1 LAITINSQNAFQAYN
16 ILKSQK
22 LKEEKAE
29 LRLATQKRINSVAD
43 DTSGYNVGKSLES
56 KLAVQNGQLNNA
68 QSAIDYLSTA
78 ESALNQVSE
87 LLSDISAKANDAQ
100 DPSKDRGNIAA
111 DINALATEMDS
122 ILKSTHVAGRNVLAQ
137 DDGTALTTTDKF
149 DIGTTDYT
157 VDFAGSNFLKVDAL
171 HDAIHGASSLPS
183 YAYAGAVV
191 DDIFGP
197 TSTVVNNTGS
207 AITTNLLFTLSDNS
221 TIDVPITVQDGWD
234 LENLSDN
241 VMVECFNTAGLE
253 SPVIFSK
260 DGVAGSL
267 TMYLSDHN
275 LSISSIQS
283 TGPLD
288 IVSLLGLSSNTGGV
302 STGDGL
308 LSSDT
313 ETAISAASNISTLQD
328 NVYSA
333 LGRIG
338 NLKQTAEVQSDYLTT
353 SINNMNSSVSK
364 LFDADMVEEQV
375 NASKQA
381 IGTQIGISMLK
392 QLSIAPQQLL
402 TLFQ

>member
-78 ESALNQVSE
+78 ESALSQVSE

-100 DPSKDRGNIAA
+100 DPSKDRDNIAA

-122 ILKSTHVAGRNVLAQ
+122 ILKSTHVAGRNVLAK

-171 HDAIHGASSLPS
+171 HDAIHGSSSLPS

-191 DDIFGP
+191 DDVFGP
-197 TSTVVNNTGS
+197 TSPVVNNTGS

-221 TIDVPITVQDGWD
+221 TIDVPITVQNGWD
-234 LENLSDN
+234 LEDLFSA
-241 VMVECFNTAGLE
+241 VLPECANTAGLE
-253 SPVIFSK
+253 SPTISV
-260 DGVAGSL
+260 DGAAAFL
-267 TMYLSDHN
+267 TMELSDHN

-288 IVSLLGLSSNTGGV
+288 IVSLLGLSSNTGGLN
-302 STGDGL
+302 TGAGL